1 MNCSIFIIITLVFV
15 WKIVLK
21 TFQSGG
27 KGSLATLAICLKM
40 LINMKHTYHFAIQ
53 IYMEG
58 QETSIFEINSFPIF
72 SYSDIMK
79 LIICVSE
86 PPLKLSIF
94 FFLPSS
100 AKPQFSSTGLRLA
113 LILIYP
119 ASARTAA
126 CRE

>member
-1 MNCSIFIIITLVFV
+1 MTR
-15 WKIVLK
+15 KIVLK

-53 IYMEG
+53 IYIEG

-79 LIICVSE
+79 FDIWLSE
-86 PPLKLSIF
+86 PPLRLSIIF
-94 FFLPSS
+94 VSEYFLVEV
-100 AKPQFSSTGLRLA
+100 R
-113 LILIYP
+113 
-119 ASARTAA
+119 
-126 CRE
+126 